1 MNQAESKTKIYRQK
15 IEEAKLAELQKQRE
29 REEKRRAKHLKKIQ
43 ERNQIEC
50 SQKIRLEERK
60 LMIAKRKLESI
71 RVLEELFNRLQVK
84 SLSMERILFAYL
96 SRKFNIIL

>member
-1 MNQAESKTKIYRQK
+1 MKQPESKTKIYRQK

-43 ERNQIEC
+43 ERNQIES

-60 LMIAKRKLESI
+60 LTIAKRKLESI
-71 RVLEELFNRLQVK
+71 RVLEELFNRLQVSEQK
-84 SLSMERILFAYL
+84 VQINIL
-96 SRKFNIIL
+96 

>member
-1 MNQAESKTKIYRQK
+1 MKQPESKTKIYRQK

-43 ERNQIEC
+43 ERNQIES

-60 LMIAKRKLESI
+60 LTIAKRKLESI
-71 RVLEELFNRLQVK
+71 RVLEELFNRLQVSEQK
-84 SLSMERILFAYL
+84 VQI
-96 SRKFNIIL
+96 NINSN